1 MRGVDVNLIGAD
13 TALAQAVSYQ
23 FAGHYCHSID
33 AKGRVSIPA
42 KLRQQ
47 VRDQAEAEGR
57 QEAYFLLKGPDG
69 ALVLLPEDRWERL
82 NRALFSRGPND
93 PQMRFL
99 RRQAQSMSFPVSP
112 DKQGRI
118 AIPTPLA
125 EVAGLGREALF
136 LGYGPYVE
144 VWDPDRYERYRREK
158 EITYS
163 WEEMW
168 QDMYEVLAESGPGA
182 GEEEDGDQDACP
194 SASEPGDEPAGPA
207 GSGPMG

>member
-1 MRGVDVNLIGAD
+1 MNGNGGDSPQTD
-13 TALAQAVSYQ
+13 PSSYQ
-23 FAGHYCHSID
+23 FSGHYQHAID

-47 VRDQAEAEGR
+47 VRERAEAEGR
-57 QEAYFLLKGPDG
+57 QEAYFLLKGADG

-82 NRALFSRGPND
+82 NRALFSQGPND
-93 PQMRFL
+93 PRMRF
-99 RRQAQSMSFPVSP
+99 RRREAQSMSFPVSP

-118 AIPTPLA
+118 AIPGPLA
-125 EVAGLGREALF
+125 ELAGLSKEALF

-144 VWDPDRYERYRREK
+144 VWDPDTYERYCREK

-168 QDMYEVLAESGPGA
+168 QDMYEVLAGSADGHDGRGGGGEDACPGA
-182 GEEEDGDQDACP
+182 GGGSD
-194 SASEPGDEPAGPA
+194 SPAGPT
-207 GSGPMG
+207 GSGPVG